1 MKSMRH
7 FFTTEG
13 RIYRKQDWLI
23 SLPCSLVMLSVD
35 LYMKHLF
42 LSNPNDSL
50 NSDVPIFLSLSDS
63 MIKEGPILLLLF
75 TAFALAI
82 SLYLIAAAKRWHDRD
97 KSAWWIL
104 IIFIPI
110 VGQLWTL
117 IENGFLAGTNGE
129 NRFGADPLHPQ
140 PVTMP
145 SNL

>member
-13 RIYRKQDWLI
+13 RIYRKQYWLI

-82 SLYLIAAAKRWHDRD
+82 SLYLIAAAKRGAPKLPVSVKTRLGYNKD
-97 KSAWWIL
+97 IL
-104 IIFIPI
+104 DEWLPKLLE
-110 VGQLWTL
+110 V
-117 IENGFLAGTNGE
+117 EPAAVVVHARAGCHYNI
-129 NRFGADPLHPQ
+129 RL
-140 PVTMP
+140 
-145 SNL
+145 LK